1 MARPGIELAD
11 VVRAYVSL
19 LRQKREPTLC
29 NLRLE
34 LQTGSY
40 STIAQHL
47 AALRFVG
54 RSERYHRQLH
64 HRRRGRPRGLSKPAV
79 TSKFMSS
86 CATEG
91 TGQLF

>member
-19 LRQKREPTLC
+19 MRQKRTPTLC

-47 AALRFVG
+47 AALSFIG
-54 RSERYHRQLH
+54 RSERYRRQQNHRK
-64 HRRRGRPRGLSKPAV
+64 RGRPRGP
-79 TSKFMSS
+79 SS
-86 CATEG
+86 S
-91 TGQLF
+91 

>member
-19 LRQKREPTLC
+19 LRQKRQPTLC

-34 LQTGSY
+34 MQTGSY

-47 AALRFVG
+47 GALMLVG
-54 RSERYHRQLH
+54 RSERYRRQIH
-64 HRRRGRPRGLSKPAV
+64 DRRRGRPRGHSKPSVA
-79 TSKFMSS
+79 
-86 CATEG
+86 AGREG
-91 TGQLF
+91 K